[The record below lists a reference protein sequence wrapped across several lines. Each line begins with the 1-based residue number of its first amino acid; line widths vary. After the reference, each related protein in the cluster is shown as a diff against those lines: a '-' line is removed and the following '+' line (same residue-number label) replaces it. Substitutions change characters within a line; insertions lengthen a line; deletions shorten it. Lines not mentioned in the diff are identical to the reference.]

1 MFDFNKLSDDEKK
14 LLQEIATAKGKS
26 LEEVLIDL
34 GHVKNPEKVESL
46 PETDK
51 SVVFTPAKQEESE
64 NKIVEPVAAAEP
76 ELPPPAIEESEVE
89 SEKKQKETELEQN
102 LSTVRAVCSHCG
114 WDQAI
119 SPIPEPERQ
128 DKIIFLQAV
137 LGQKVFTK
145 QFMLFGGN
153 LRVTF
158 RSLTVREIDAL
169 YVETFKAQKAGV
181 IDNTTD
187 YYEFLNR
194 QRLYLQLTHI
204 SANQSA
210 LHIALPDGYTKET
223 HPAAESY
230 WDDFLQTENFQIDSP
245 NSLMLRVQDYVLSH
259 VLKTEHLQRTINHA
273 CGRFNRMV
281 AKLEASV
288 DNENFWKE
296 TEPPS

>member
-1 MFDFNKLSDDEKK
+1 MFDLNKLSNDEKK
-14 LLQEIATAKGKS
+14 LLQEIAKAKGKS
-26 LEEVLIDL
+26 FEEVLVDL
-34 GHVKNPEKVESL
+34 GHVQKPEKVESS
-46 PETDK
+46 PETDEA
-51 SVVFTPAKQEESE
+51 VVLTPAKQEESE
-64 NKIVEPVAAAEP
+64 NKTIESIAPAEP
-76 ELPPPAIEESEVE
+76 ELPPPADEEPEV
-89 SEKKQKETELEQN
+89 KQEEAEPAQGLA
-102 LSTVRAVCSHCG
+102 TVRSICSHCG

-119 SPIPEPERQ
+119 SPIPEPDRQ

-145 QFMLFGGN
+145 QFLLFGGN

-194 QRLYLQLTHI
+194 QRLYLQLTHV

-223 HPAAESY
+223 HPAADSY
-230 WDDFLQTENFQIDSP
+230 WDDFLQKENFQLDSN

-296 TEPPS
+296 TEPPF

>member
-1 MFDFNKLSDDEKK
+1 MFDLDKLSDEDKK
-14 LLQEIATAKGKS
+14 LLQEIAKAKGKS
-26 LEEVLIDL
+26 LEEMLVEL
-34 GHVKNPEKVESL
+34 GHAKKPEVVESS
-46 PETDK
+46 PETDEP
-51 SVVFTPAKQEESE
+51 VVFSATKTEEAVTPPA
-64 NKIVEPVAAAEP
+64 VTATTAEP
-76 ELPPPAIEESEVE
+76 ELPPAAAEEPEPEIKQEEDE
-89 SEKKQKETELEQN
+89 SAQGMATAR
-102 LSTVRAVCSHCG
+102 SVCSHCG

-119 SPIPEPERQ
+119 PPIPEPERQ
-128 DKIIFLQAV
+128 DKIIFLQAI

-145 QFMLFGGN
+145 QFLLFGGN

-204 SANQSA
+204 SSNQFA
-210 LHIALPDGYTKET
+210 LHITLPDGYTEET
-223 HPAAESY
+223 HPNAGTY
-230 WDDFLQTENFQIDSP
+230 WDNFLKSEKQEEP
-245 NSLMLRVQDYVLSH
+245 NTSLMLRIQDYILSN

-281 AKLEASV
+281 AKLEANV